1 MQINI
6 VSYIII
12 FFFDFSSVSLKFMN
26 SSIEKKLDSRE
37 DLRYLWAK
45 STQNYNWVNASR
57 LKVK

>member
-12 FFFDFSSVSLKFMN
+12 FFDFSSVSLKFMN

-37 DLRYLWAK
+37 DLRYL
-45 STQNYNWVNASR
+45 
-57 LKVK
+57 